1 MLNLNK
7 CNFCPRQCGI
17 DRHIAS
23 GFCKAGENVKI
34 ARAALHFWE
43 EPIISGTRGSGT
55 VFFSHCN
62 LNCIYC
68 QNYKISHGGF
78 GKEISVCR
86 LSEIFSELENMGA
99 HNINLVTPTPY
110 ILQIKS
116 ALSLK
121 KPKIPIVYNCGGY
134 EKRES
139 IKELRNYIDIYLTDY
154 KYYTKESAEKYSSA
168 ADYPTV
174 AALALEEMIKNT
186 GKPKI
191 ENNLMK
197 SGVILRHLVLPSHR
211 KESLALLKFL
221 KENFGTDS
229 FVLSLMSQYFPTP
242 KTVSAPE
249 INRRITS
256 FEYESVLEYALDLGF
271 SNAFIQERSSSDA
284 CFVPDFDLC
293 GVDEIP
299 KP

>member
-7 CNFCPRQCGI
+7 CNFCPRECGT
-17 DRHIAS
+17 DRHISA
-23 GFCKAGENVKI
+23 GFCGAGENAAV

-43 EPIISGTRGSGT
+43 EPIISGTRGSGA

-68 QNYKISHGGF
+68 QNYKISRGGF
-78 GKEISVCR
+78 GREISVSR
-86 LSEIFSELENMGA
+86 LSEIFTELENMGA

-110 ILQIKS
+110 ILQIKT

-121 KPKIPIVYNCGGY
+121 KPQIPIVYNCGGY

-139 IKELRNYIDIYLTDY
+139 IKEIKDYIDIYLTDY
-154 KYYTKESAEKYSSA
+154 KYYTKESAKKYSSA
-168 ADYPTV
+168 PDYPKI
-174 AALALEEMIKNT
+174 AALALEEMIKSA

-191 ENNLMK
+191 ENSLMK

-211 KESLALLKFL
+211 KESIALLKFL
-221 KENFGTDS
+221 KENFGTEN
-229 FVLSLMSQYFPTP
+229 FILSLMSQYFPP
-242 KTVSAPE
+242 YEIKEAPE

-256 FEYESVLEYALDLGF
+256 FEYENVLSAALDLGF
-271 SNAFIQERSSSDA
+271 NSAFIQERSSA
-284 CFVPDFDLC
+284 KAEFVPSFDLS
-293 GVDEIP
+293 GVDETS